1 MKSAMQNI
9 ADFPYLVVEHK
20 PIATADKHHP
30 VRPLDLLH
38 DHHERIERWILEQAN
53 VVVGNRDIT

>member
-1 MKSAMQNI
+1 M
-9 ADFPYLVVEHK
+9 VVGHK
-20 PIATADKHHP
+20 PSASAEKHYS

>member
-1 MKSAMQNI
+1 MFCI
-9 ADFPYLVVEHK
+9 AGFPYLVVGHK
-20 PIATADKHHP
+20 PSASAEKHYS